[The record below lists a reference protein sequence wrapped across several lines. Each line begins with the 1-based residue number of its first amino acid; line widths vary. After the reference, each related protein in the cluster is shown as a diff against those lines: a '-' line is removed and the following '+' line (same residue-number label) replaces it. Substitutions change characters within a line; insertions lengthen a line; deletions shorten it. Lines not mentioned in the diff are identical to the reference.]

1 MAVTAVRLPHPV
13 TLEGRTVREV
23 PAGTTARE
31 LVAGWGDV
39 VAAVDGRPVGP
50 GDLDRPLPDGA
61 VLVARSLAAGGDDS
75 NPLRAVL
82 QIALIVAGFYVAGT
96 SWFAGLSTFW
106 KAATSAAIVVGGTL
120 VINAIAPPVLPSLDG
135 GAAGRPDPVYSL
147 VGGANRARPYEPLL
161 LVLGTHRV
169 FPDLGAR
176 EYTVFGSAVPDREAT
191 IIPPNPVPDGFL
203 PWRRRRPRADAA
215 GGSTDQF
222 LHQIFH
228 FGLGDLDVE
237 DLRIGDTLLT
247 DFEDV
252 ETQWPDAAGAL
263 TLVAGNVDTE
273 AGAELDDTDWV
284 SRDTA
289 AGSVR
294 VELDFTAQLFE
305 LRDDGSSQDRTVVLD
320 LELTPPG
327 GTAQTS
333 AVTLRHG
340 DPSPYRLTVSRDLS
354 ATPGTWRV
362 RVRRRT
368 APTTDT
374 QRETAGRNGDPVA
387 YDDVAWTA
395 VRSFQPDGAD
405 YEGQTRLALR
415 IRASGQLS
423 GRLDRLSALVH
434 QKVPV
439 WDPAADGGN
448 GAWTAPRRSSNP
460 AWIFRWYA
468 LGIRIDSALAAGVG
482 LAAARIDDE
491 VLKEWGAWCDLHSLT
506 CNVVVYHDMTYA
518 EALAAIAQT
527 GRASPTWATGKLG
540 VVYDRENQ
548 PATAYFGPGN
558 IVAGSF
564 EVDWASGAVA
574 DEIVCRYVDPDL
586 DWQWNTVRR
595 NVPGVSAAD
604 RTATLTLW
612 GVTDRDQAAKACN
625 LQAARQLYHKRRLR
639 FRTGPEGRDVKRG
652 AVVHVSHALVD
663 GGITGRVLGGSVRN
677 LRLDRDL
684 SLEAGD
690 MMLLR
695 LQNGDLHATAV
706 SRTAGQDDNQV
717 RLDDRLPAANAP
729 RAGTSSPLDIL
740 WRHYPASSPPLR
752 AKVVAVE
759 PRSETEVQIEAI
771 DETPLYYAAATSD
784 LTVDLPAI
792 HRAWPAVT
800 GIRVAERLVK
810 AGDFDVVEIVA
821 TLDVEG
827 DWRGGIVT
835 ASLDGG
841 PVRAVGQPGPGELE
855 ARWVE
860 PPEGTLRIRAVPG
873 SAAAPAG
880 RAHEVVH
887 VIQGPRFPVARRP
900 GRPAVSTVFETALV
914 GGTAAADANAEVR
927 ALAGTAAVDRL
938 TAANAETVTSIEI
951 GISADADPPDAAT
964 QLRRGFLPQVGPGE
978 VAMLYEEAGGN
989 WAAYLTSTVPAS
1001 IADGARTVT
1010 LGVSHL
1016 EHGDAADVAGA
1027 CRLGFSRAGRGEDGL
1042 SRYELAIYR
1051 KRVRRTAAALAL
1063 PAAAR
1068 WDHDGS
1074 PEAAD
1079 QGLVGRLTNTGDW
1092 SRVFPAYDSQTEEVM
1107 CSQATGR
1114 SDDTIPG
1121 GWSTPRRCESP
1132 AGINTVYRRSAT
1144 KPAALPAGTARVPAG
1159 TADSPP
1165 SGAGDL
1171 WQNTGVQNA
1180 FSRNWTWDG
1189 WRRAEGLPGAVELAV
1204 YQKRTKGAADPDL
1217 PDNDAQTDPP
1227 TWDYDGTPELAD
1239 KGLVGRLTNV
1249 GDWSR
1254 VFPDYDAQTE
1264 EVVCSI
1270 ASGFSN
1276 NALGAWSPVRVC
1288 ENPADINKVYRR
1300 SDTRPAALADGAD
1313 RVPADTH
1320 DTLDDVPAGRG
1331 YLFENT
1337 GHRNALSNTWKW
1349 DGWVRLDVVDGFPAA
1364 QKNYMMTHFAQRQP
1378 SAKGYY
1384 AFRGPLGQTST
1395 IIYYAAVNAATWAR
1409 VTQIAI
1415 GIGSDAAL
1423 RAYLKLLE
1431 VDDWVVVVNDQTGHV
1446 GNEPNAVAYARVNA
1460 KPAIADDADHAIV
1473 AVTPA
1478 RAHPVF
1484 YTDVGDSS
1492 AGNPVASGDDPF
1504 AAAVC
1509 VGFSRVD
1516 TSDLQTEETDI
1527 TAALSATAW
1536 AVKATAPAAIAA
1548 FSTPANRALAASDL
1562 PSGVGLVP
1570 PTVGGDPLWA
1580 ARLTGA
1586 VSGDDVRWTAG
1597 SWGKVF
1603 DPDDLGVTVND
1614 ADFTVED

>member
-13 TLEGRTVREV
+13 TLEGRPVREV
-23 PAGTTARE
+23 APGATARE

-50 GDLDRPLPDGA
+50 DDLDRPLPDGA

-75 NPLRAVL
+75 NPIRAVL

-96 SWFAGLSTFW
+96 SWFGGLSTFW

-120 VINAIAPPVLPSLDG
+120 VINAIAPPVLPSFDG
-135 GAAGRPDPVYSL
+135 GAAGRADPVYSL
-147 VGGANRARPYEPLL
+147 VGGANRARPYEPLP
-161 LVLGTHRV
+161 LVLGSHRM

-176 EYTVFGSAVPDREAT
+176 EYTVFGSAVPDSEVT
-191 IIPPNPVPDGFL
+191 ITVPTGFL
-203 PWRRRRPRADAA
+203 PWRRRQPRRDAA

-237 DLRIGDTLLT
+237 DLRIGDTPLT
-247 DFEDV
+247 DFDDV
-252 ETQWPDAAGAL
+252 ETQWPDADGAL

-289 AGSVR
+289 AGAVR

-305 LRDDGSSQDRTVVLD
+305 LREDGSSQNRTVVLD
-320 LELTPPG
+320 LELTPPPDG
-327 GTAQTS
+327 DGNPRDPHTS

-340 DPSPYRLTVSRDLS
+340 GPSPYRLTVSRDLS
-354 ATPGTWRV
+354 ATPGVWRV

-368 APTTDT
+368 APTTDA

-405 YEGQTRLALR
+405 YAGQTRLALR

-423 GRLDRLSALVH
+423 GRLDRLSAMVH

-439 WDPAADGGN
+439 WDPDADGGA
-448 GAWTAPRRSSNP
+448 GAWTTPRRSSNP

-468 LGIRIDSALAAGVG
+468 RGVRIGTGLAAGVG
-482 LAAARIDDE
+482 LAAARIDDDA
-491 VLKEWGAWCDLHSLT
+491 LKEWGVWCDLHALT
-506 CNVVVYHDMTYA
+506 CNTVLYHDMTYA

-527 GRASPTWATGKLG
+527 GRASPTWATGRLG

-548 PATAYFGPGN
+548 AATAYFGPGN

-639 FRTGPEGRDVKRG
+639 FRTGEEGRAVKRG
-652 AVVHVSHALVD
+652 AVAHVSHALVD
-663 GGITGRVLGGSVRN
+663 GGTTGRVLGGGTRN
-677 LRLDRDL
+677 VRLDREL
-684 SLEAGD
+684 ALAAGD
-690 MMLLR
+690 MMLFR
-695 LQNGDLHATAV
+695 MPNGTLHQTAV
-706 SRTAGQDDNQV
+706 TRPAALDDDQV
-717 RLDDRLPAANAP
+717 RLGDVLPEAP
-729 RAGTSSPLDIL
+729 GTGTSSALDIL
-740 WRHYPASSPPLR
+740 WRHYAASSPPLR
-752 AKVVAVE
+752 VKVVAVE

-771 DETPLYYAAATSD
+771 DEVPAYYAAATSD
-784 LTVDLPAI
+784 LTVDLPAL

-800 GIRVAERLVK
+800 GIRVGERLVK

-821 TLDVEG
+821 TLAVEG
-827 DWRGGIVT
+827 DWRGGTVT

-841 PVRAVGQPGPGELE
+841 PARTVAQLGPGELE

-860 PPEGTLRIRAVPG
+860 PPEGTLTIRAVPG

-887 VIQGPRFPVARRP
+887 VIQGPQFPVARRP
-900 GRPAVSTVFETALV
+900 GRPAVSTVFDTALI
-914 GGTAAADANAEVR
+914 GGSSPADENAEVR
-927 ALAGTAAVDRL
+927 ALAGAAAVDPL

-951 GISADADPPDAAT
+951 GISADDDPVDAAT
-964 QLRRGFLPQVGPGE
+964 ALRREFLPQVAAGE
-978 VAMLYEEAGGN
+978 VLMLYEAAGDN
-989 WAAYLTSTVPAS
+989 WAAYLSTTVPAS
-1001 IADGARTVT
+1001 IAAGARTVT
-1010 LGVSHL
+1010 VGVSHL
-1016 EHGDAADVAGA
+1016 EHGDGADVSGA
-1027 CRLGFSRAGRGEDGL
+1027 CKLGFSRAIRGDDGL
-1042 SRYELAIYR
+1042 SRYELTIYR
-1051 KRVRRTAAALAL
+1051 KRVRRTANALAV
-1063 PAAAR
+1063 PASAS
-1068 WDHDGS
+1068 WDHDGT
-1074 PEAAD
+1074 PEAD
-1079 QGLVGRLTNTGDW
+1079 NQGLEGRLTNIGDW
-1092 SRVFPAYDSQTEEVM
+1092 SRVFPAYDPKTEEVM

-1132 AGINTVYRRSAT
+1132 AGINTVYKRSAT
-1144 KPAALPAGTARVPAG
+1144 RPAALPAGPVRVPAG

-1180 FSRNWTWDG
+1180 FTRNWTWDG

-1227 TWDYDGTPELAD
+1227 TWDYDGTPEIAD

-1254 VFPDYDAQTE
+1254 VFPAYDAQTE

-1270 ASGFSN
+1270 ASGFSSDV
-1276 NALGAWSPVRVC
+1276 LGGWSPVRVC

-1300 SDTRPAALADGAD
+1300 ADSRPAALADGAD
-1313 RVPADTH
+1313 RVPSGTH
-1320 DTLDDVPAGRG
+1320 DSLDDVPAGRG
-1331 YLFENT
+1331 YLYENT

-1349 DGWVRLDVVDGFPAA
+1349 DGWTRLDVVDGFPAA
-1364 QKNYMMTHFAQRQP
+1364 QKNYMMTNFVHG
-1378 SAKGYY
+1378 SVG
-1384 AFRGPLGQTST
+1384 AFGDFSVRARHPVNGNVFS
-1395 IIYYAAVNAATWAR
+1395 YVAVNTVVWSTL
-1409 VTQIAI
+1409 VSIDV
-1415 GIGSDAAL
+1415 GIGANEAL
-1423 RAYLKLLE
+1423 RTYLRTLE
-1431 VDDWVVVVNDQTGHV
+1431 PDDWLIVVSDQTGRV
-1446 GNEPNAVAYARVNA
+1446 GAEPNATAYARVTA
-1460 KPAIADDADHAIV
+1460 APTIADDADYARI
-1473 AVTPA
+1473 ALSPA

-1484 YTDVGDSS
+1484 YLDSDDDGQ
-1492 AGNPVASGDDPF
+1492 GNGFSPLPV
-1504 AAAVC
+1504 C
-1509 VGFSRVD
+1509 LGFSRID
-1516 TSDLQTEETDI
+1516 TASLDTEDTDI
-1527 TAALSATAW
+1527 TAALPATVWATSAAE
-1536 AVKATAPAAIAA
+1536 PAAIAA
-1548 FSTPANRALAASDL
+1548 FATPANRALADSDL
-1562 PSGVGLVP
+1562 PAGVGLKP
-1570 PTVGGDPLWA
+1570 PPVADHPLWA

-1586 VSGDDVRWTAG
+1586 VSGDDVTWTSG
-1597 SWGKVF
+1597 GWGKVF
-1603 DPDDLGVTVND
+1603 DPDDFGVTVND
-1614 ADFTVED
+1614 ADFTVAP